1 MRLLAI
7 DTSSH
12 LLSVALA
19 EDTNILISHATYME
33 RGQGEALIPLIQR
46 LCDEA
51 NCPIETVQQVI
62 ATVGPGSFTGV
73 RIALAT
79 ARGIGLSLNIPVIG
93 ITNFD
98 ALTMPEM
105 PYPLCVALDTK
116 RGDCYTQVFQNDQ
129 EATEPK
135 ILSPD
140 EVTALKLPVLTD
152 NPALFNQANV
162 QLVQAPECPAEN
174 MINVIF
180 RKPTAKRPPEPLYL
194 READVTVVAPK
205 SVHGS

>member
-19 EDTNILISHATYME
+19 DDTNILNSEALYME

-46 LCDEA
+46 LCHEA
-51 NCPIETVQQVI
+51 NCPIDTIQQVI
-62 ATVGPGSFTGV
+62 VAVGPGSFTGV
-73 RIALAT
+73 RIALAA

-93 ITNFD
+93 LTNFE
-98 ALTMPEM
+98 ALTTLDM

-116 RGDCYTQVFQNDQ
+116 RGDCYVQIFENNQKAN
-129 EATEPK
+129 EPI

-140 EVTALKLPVLTD
+140 SVVALNLPILTD

-162 QLVQAPECPAEN
+162 RLIQAPECPAEN
-174 MINVIF
+174 MINVVF
-180 RKPTAKRPPEPLYL
+180 RKPTAKRLPEPLYL

-205 SVHGS
+205 SIHAS